1 MEDEEEECCV
11 PALVDLPSKAIQISA
26 GDSHTAALTEDG
38 HVYIWGKYIYIYYL
52 PMKVLNTVKSLLIVV
67 RGSKVSNFIVLVAN
81 SSTLSSTTLSIET

>member
-38 HVYIWGKYIYIYYL
+38 HVYIWGKYIYYIPYFLKYCPGTL
-52 PMKVLNTVKSLLIVV
+52 SKIAI
-67 RGSKVSNFIVLVAN
+67 SKV
-81 SSTLSSTTLSIET
+81 

>member
-38 HVYIWGKYIYIYYL
+38 HVYIWGKYIS
-52 PMKVLNTVKSLLIVV
+52 M
-67 RGSKVSNFIVLVAN
+67 
-81 SSTLSSTTLSIET
+81 TTLLTYTVAHST

>member
-38 HVYIWGKYIYIYYL
+38 HVYIWGKYIYH
-52 PMKVLNTVKSLLIVV
+52 LLQSRAKKYIKFVCM
-67 RGSKVSNFIVLVAN
+67 
-81 SSTLSSTTLSIET
+81 E

>member
-38 HVYIWGKYIYIYYL
+38 HVYIWGKYIYL
-52 PMKVLNTVKSLLIVV
+52 PILFNHV
-67 RGSKVSNFIVLVAN
+67 G
-81 SSTLSSTTLSIET
+81 